1 MTIVKNKLKQN
12 TQKTIPEVLVYER
25 LSEGTPVYYR
35 GYKQYLAGNQ
45 TAESL
50 IGSSY
55 LQGFVISKI
64 LRHLY
69 QNLPDTF
76 ELMTN
81 ELGLQFSKKGWRA
94 SDIVIYGKEKL
105 KEIPLND
112 KYMPI
117 PPKIVIE
124 VDTKASFEGVT
135 DPMEYFNQ
143 KTEDL
148 LNFGVEKVIWIF
160 TASRKVMLAT
170 KGQNW
175 TISEW
180 SQNIPVL
187 DNVALNLQTLMDEN
201 KQ

>member
-1 MTIVKNKLKQN
+1 
-12 TQKTIPEVLVYER
+12 VYER
-25 LSEGTPVYYR
+25 LWDGTPIYYR
-35 GYKQYLAGNQ
+35 GYKQYLKGTQ
-45 TAESL
+45 TAEAL
-50 IGSSY
+50 MGSSY

-64 LRHLY
+64 LRYLY

-76 ELMTN
+76 EVMTN
-81 ELGLQFSKKGWRA
+81 ELGLQYSKKGWRA
-94 SDIVIYGKEKL
+94 SDIVIYEKEKL

-124 VDTKASFEGVT
+124 VDTKASFEEVT

-170 KGQNW
+170 KGKNW
-175 TISEW
+175 TIAGW
-180 SQNIPVL
+180 NQDIPVL
-187 DNVALNLQTLMDEN
+187 NEVALNLQTLMDKN